1 MQLSQKQKRL
11 FSTSLCI
18 FDVYIKFSTFSKKKM
33 TLIADL
39 FPILQTRKIEV
50 GYMSEKSRFRGVF
63 YRQDGKQVQ
72 KLLQSER
79 QHRCHIL

>member
-1 MQLSQKQKRL
+1 
-11 FSTSLCI
+11 
-18 FDVYIKFSTFSKKKM
+18 M

-63 YRQDGKQVQ
+63 YRQDDKQVQ